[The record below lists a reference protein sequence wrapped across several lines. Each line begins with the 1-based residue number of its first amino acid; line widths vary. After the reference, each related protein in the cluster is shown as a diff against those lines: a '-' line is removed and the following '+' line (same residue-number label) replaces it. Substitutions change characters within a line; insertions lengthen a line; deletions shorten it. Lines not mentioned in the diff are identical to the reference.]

1 MSDGEL
7 LFIGLGL
14 SGAEG
19 MTVKALRELR
29 ACDIIYAEFYTSDL
43 LDGGKE
49 DLQEMAG
56 KDIVTLDRAGVEE
69 SEQVIEAAKSAKV
82 AFVTA
87 GDTMAATTHIDL
99 RIRAAEEGVR
109 TRLVHGISIFSA
121 CPSSLGLQP
130 YKFGR
135 TVTLPF
141 REGDHLPRSPY
152 DHLLEN
158 RSRGLHSMVLL
169 DIRAE
174 DGAYM
179 SAEQGLEWLMAA
191 EGSFQGGLLNDDAV
205 VCVASRVGG
214 EEESIAAGTP
224 ADLLRRDLGGPMHTI
239 VIPGTLHFME
249 AYSLVTFAG
258 APERIIED

>member
-19 MTVKALRELR
+19 MTVKALRELQD
-29 ACDIIYAEFYTSDL
+29 CDKIYAEFYTSVL

-49 DLQEMAG
+49 SLEEAVG
-56 KDIVTLDRAGVEE
+56 KEVVMLDRAGVEE
-69 SEQVIEAAKSAKV
+69 SEQVIEAAKGAKV

-87 GDTMAATTHIDL
+87 GDSMAATTHIDL
-99 RIRAAEEGVR
+99 RIRAEEEGVR
-109 TRLVHGISIFSA
+109 TRLLHGISIFSA

-130 YKFGR
+130 YKLGR
-135 TVTLPF
+135 TVTLPL
-141 REGDHLPRSPY
+141 REGDYLPRSPY

-158 RSRGLHSMVLL
+158 KARGLHSMVLL

-174 DGAYM
+174 EGRFM
-179 SAEQGLEWLMAA
+179 SAEEGLEWLLAA
-191 EGSFQGGLLNDDAV
+191 EEVFGGGLLDDDTV
-205 VCVASRVGG
+205 LCVASRVGG
-214 EEESIAAGTP
+214 EEESVAAGT
-224 ADLLRRDLGGPMHTI
+224 ASELMAKDLGGPMHTI
-239 VIPGTLHFME
+239 VIPGSLHFME
-249 AYSLVTFAG
+249 AYSLVSFAG